1 MTLLRLAWKN
11 VVGSAF
17 RSWVVYLC
25 VLLLAGLLFA
35 FALLIGG
42 ARDSLRLVQQRL
54 GADVIVVPEG
64 TESDI
69 ESALLMGRP
78 ASAWMP
84 RANEPQI
91 AGVPQVSA
99 VSPQLYLASLANAP
113 CCTAEM
119 LVMAFDPQT
128 DFTLTP
134 WLRQH
139 LGHGLGAGEAI
150 GGSDVFV
157 PYGEEHLRIYG
168 SEIDLVGSLERTGTG
183 LDTALFVTFETAYQ
197 VAENSLTEAIRPLEI
212 PPESISALL
221 VRVEPEADPR
231 LVALQIMD
239 KVPGTAAIPTSGLF
253 QAFRKQIDGLLQS
266 MLGLLGITSALSL
279 AIVGLV
285 FSMAVN
291 ERRREIGVVRALGA
305 TQGEVLQTLLAEA
318 FVLALGGSASGV
330 LLSALVLYLFRDLI
344 VVSLGMPFLFPAL
357 PSMALLVGE
366 GLAAGL
372 AGVGLA
378 VLFPVIRASRL
389 DPAVAM
395 KEQ

>member
-1 MTLLRLAWKN
+1 VTLFRLAWKN

-25 VLLLAGLLFA
+25 VLLVTGLLFTSV
-35 FALLIGG
+35 LLIGG
-42 ARDSLRLVQQRL
+42 TRDSLRLIQQRL
-54 GADVIVVPEG
+54 GADVVVVPEG
-64 TESDI
+64 TEAGV

-78 ASAWMP
+78 VKAWMP
-84 RANEPQI
+84 RENEDKI
-91 AGVPQVSA
+91 AHVPGVRE

-139 LGHGLGAGEAI
+139 LGHGLSAGEAI

-183 LDTALFVTFETAYQ
+183 LDTALFLTFETAYQ
-197 VAENSLTEAIRPLEI
+197 VAEHSRTEAIRPLEI
-212 PPESISALL
+212 PPESISAAL
-221 VRVEPEADPR
+221 VRIEPEADPR
-231 LVALQIMD
+231 VIALQISHEVT
-239 KVPGTAAIPTSGLF
+239 KVTAIPASGLF
-253 QAFRKQIDGLLQS
+253 QTFRRQIDGLLRS
-266 MLGLLGITSALSL
+266 MLTLLGAASALSL

-305 TQGEVLQTLLAEA
+305 TQGEVLRTLLAEA
-318 FVLALGGSASGV
+318 LMLALGGGASGI
-330 LLSALVLYLFRDLI
+330 LLAALVLYLFRDLI
-344 VVSLGMPFLFPAL
+344 VVSLAMPFLFPAL
-357 PSMALLVGE
+357 PLLVALVGG
-366 GLAAGL
+366 GLVAGL

-378 VLFPVIRASRL
+378 VLFPVVRASRL

-395 KEQ
+395 REQ